1 MRTITEEKER
11 TMDKQ
16 IKDLKQEMNKE
27 KSSATERLYSVDKEK
42 MEMTL
47 RVEKLQ
53 EEIQLLTRDKEN
65 EGHRLN

>member
-1 MRTITEEKER
+1 
-11 TMDKQ
+11 MDKQ
-16 IKDLKQEMNKE
+16 ISDLKSEMTKE

-47 RVEKLQ
+47 RIEKLQ

>member
-1 MRTITEEKER
+1 
-11 TMDKQ
+11 MDKQ

-47 RVEKLQ
+47 RIEKLQ